1 MYNQMSDGFKT
12 LDMRVILPIA
22 LGGLVT
28 LALFSKLVH
37 YIFKKAYPQLFHFI
51 FGIVLASTVMII
63 PTNYAGFDIVQYLA
77 CVVML
82 GFGTWLGAFMA
93 KLEDTYK

>member
-1 MYNQMSDGFKT
+1 MYTMKFDGLSPGT
-12 LDMRVILPIA
+12 IIPRAINPPAIIQV
-22 LGGLVT
+22 
-28 LALFSKLVH
+28 
-37 YIFKKAYPQLFHFI
+37 KKF
-51 FGIVLASTVMII
+51 ASTVMII

>member
-1 MYNQMSDGFKT
+1 
-12 LDMRVILPIA
+12 
-22 LGGLVT
+22 
-28 LALFSKLVH
+28 
-37 YIFKKAYPQLFHFI
+37 
-51 FGIVLASTVMII
+51 MII

-93 KLEDTYK
+93 KLEDTINNISNSFASQGCFFVTQINHIC